1 MGKRNRRKRRWD
13 EDVPE
18 SDVPEVGG
26 EPDGTPL
33 IEKRADSEAAAA
45 SSGMAFDAPS
55 RPTIAETE
63 ESEGLGDEKEGEADV
78 ENDGTSSPALGGVE
92 RFKDRRNDEDVGDHA
107 DDVVDEGEDVVPE
120 IVPHSS
126 MAATPARRVW
136 TREPVLLALLLV
148 GLIVLSF
155 DTYFTIRLNGLSDRL
170 NAMATKPPAI
180 AAVTTERPWV
190 GPQSVKTEAFAA
202 GGQPIT
208 TLHIVNSGRGPAME
222 LRSNTV
228 GSLRSSATPP
238 PEIPGQ
244 MGPLANTAILFPNA
258 GGDLTFFANT
268 RALTADEV
276 ANIQSGQYV
285 LWLAGRLDYKDAK
298 GKPHLTTFRYR
309 YDPKLASFSATSDG
323 NTAN

>member
-13 EDVPE
+13 EDE
-18 SDVPEVGG
+18 SEGPDVQGG
-26 EPDGTPL
+26 PDGTPEL
-33 IEKRADSEAAAA
+33 AARADSE
-45 SSGMAFDAPS
+45 DAPAS
-55 RPTIAETE
+55 AVLFGTPPRPTMTETE
-63 ESEGLGDEKEGEADV
+63 ESEELDDEEESEADV
-78 ENDGTSSPALGGVE
+78 GQAKTSSPALSGSE
-92 RFKDRRNDEDVGDHA
+92 RLKDRGNDEDDGDHA
-107 DDVVDEGEDVVPE
+107 DDVVDEGEDNVPE
-120 IVPHSS
+120 IAPHSPL
-126 MAATPARRVW
+126 AAAPPVRRVW

-170 NAMATKPPAI
+170 NAMAMKPTAI

-190 GPQSVKTEAFAA
+190 GPQSVKTEPFAA

-244 MGPLANTAILFPNA
+244 LGPLANTAILFPNA

-285 LWLAGRLDYKDAK
+285 LWLAGRLDYKDTK
-298 GKPHLTTFRYR
+298 GRPHLTTFRYR
-309 YDPKLASFSATSDG
+309 FDPKLASFSATPDG
-323 NTAN
+323 NSAN

>member
-13 EDVPE
+13 EDE
-18 SDVPEVGG
+18 SEGPEVRGG
-26 EPDGTPL
+26 PDGTPE
-33 IEKRADSEAAAA
+33 IVARADSESELA
-45 SSGMAFDAPS
+45 SAMLFDAPP
-55 RPTIAETE
+55 RPTMAETE
-63 ESEGLGDEKEGEADV
+63 ESEELGDEEEGGADV
-78 ENDGTSSPALGGVE
+78 EQASNSSPALGGVE
-92 RFKDRRNDEDVGDHA
+92 RFKDRRNDEDDGDHA
-107 DDVVDEGEDVVPE
+107 DDVVDEGEDDVPE
-120 IVPHSS
+120 TLPHSPL
-126 MAATPARRVW
+126 AAASSARRVW

-170 NAMATKPPAI
+170 NAMATKPPAV

-228 GSLRSSATPP
+228 GSLRSSVTPP
-238 PEIPGQ
+238 PQIPGQ